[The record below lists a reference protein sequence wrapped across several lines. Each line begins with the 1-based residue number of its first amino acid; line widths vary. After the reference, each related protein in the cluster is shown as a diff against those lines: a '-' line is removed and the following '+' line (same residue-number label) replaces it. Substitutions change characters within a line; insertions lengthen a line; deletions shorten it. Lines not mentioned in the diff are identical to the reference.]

1 MSANAKKLDSFSGTL
16 QRGQVFVCQIS
27 HAPFQFEVVSS
38 LVRLEEFL
46 QECGRGSEFKIVGV
60 GKFTKEVESAIQS
73 QGFIVQKSIERNS
86 SCELVFDGATGR
98 LQASKEVQASTN
110 AKVRVLI
117 VDDSATIQKLL
128 KKILEESPKF
138 EVVGIADR
146 PSKVEALIKECKP
159 DVITMDIHM
168 PEEDGVTLHKRLF
181 PKYRIPTIMVTA
193 IGLQEGRQVL
203 EALEHGAV
211 DYIQK
216 PDFSELGQIA
226 PMLREKILAASSS
239 KVSFKKNQSN
249 AVSNVELKENCLV
262 VIGSSTGGTE
272 ALRRLLTSLP
282 EKIPPILI
290 VQHIPAVFSKA
301 FADRM
306 SQLCKFP
313 VLEAEDGMEV
323 IPGRVLVAPGG
334 CQMFVKKIT
343 SKWLVKVDDKAEHRN
358 RHKPSVDVLFDSVAS
373 HADSWNG
380 VGVILTGMGADGA
393 DGLVKLKNCGWYT
406 LTQDEESS
414 VVYGMPKE
422 AFLRGGSTKVCS
434 LDEMARE
441 IMNKVKK

>member
-1 MSANAKKLDSFSGTL
+1 MSGANAKKIAPFSGTL

-27 HAPFQFEVVSS
+27 QTPFQFDVISS
-38 LVRLEEFL
+38 LTQLDRFLKGIEFSS
-46 QECGRGSEFKIVGV
+46 QEIKIVGV
-60 GKFTKEVESAIQS
+60 GKITKEVVAAINAA
-73 QGFIVQKSIERNS
+73 GFKVQRAIERDS
-86 SCELVFDGATGR
+86 PCEIVFDRTNGR
-98 LQASKEVQASTN
+98 LQASKDSPAET
-110 AKVRVLI
+110 KVKVLI
-117 VDDSATIQKLL
+117 VDDSVTIQKLL
-128 KKILEESPKF
+128 KKILEENPKF
-138 EVVGIADR
+138 DVVGIADR
-146 PSKVEALIKECKP
+146 PSKVEVLIQECKP

-181 PKYRIPTIMVTA
+181 SKYRIPTIMVTA

-203 EALEHGAV
+203 DALEHGAV

-226 PMLREKILAASSS
+226 PMLREKILAASAS
-239 KVSFKKNQSN
+239 KVSYKRMPSSVV
-249 AVSNVELKENCLV
+249 ASVELKEKSLV

-272 ALRRLLTSLP
+272 ALRRILTALP

-290 VQHIPAVFSKA
+290 VQHIPPIFSKA

-306 SQLCKFP
+306 AQLCKFP

-323 IPGRVLVAPGG
+323 LSGKVLVAPGG
-334 CQMFVKKIT
+334 SQMTMKKLG
-343 SKWLVKVDDKAEHRN
+343 SKWMVKVDENAEHRN
-358 RHKPSVDVLFDSVAS
+358 RHKPSVDVLFDSVA
-373 HADSWNG
+373 DYGGNWNG

-393 DGLVKLKNCGWYT
+393 DGLVKLKNSGWYT
-406 LTQDEESS
+406 LSQDEESS

-434 LDEMARE
+434 LDQMAHE